1 VTVELGQG
9 ESVILQATDGQLPA
23 VVRVELGWR
32 QVPRRGLFA
41 RRAPAVDLDAIA
53 VLYAQRQL
61 ADVVFFKH
69 LTSNDGSVRHSGDR
83 LVPGG
88 GETDESIVVDLCR
101 VPEQISQIVFAV
113 NSSTG
118 QTFQRIADT
127 DCRLLDEGT
136 GQELA
141 RYRLPGGGANTAQV
155 MAKVFRGEDGG
166 WRLEAIGAPA
176 RAAGFQELLPAI
188 AAHL

>member
-1 VTVELGQG
+1 MV
-9 ESVILQATDGQLPA
+9 QATDGQLPA

-32 QVPRRGLFA
+32 QAARRGLFA

-53 VLYAQRQL
+53 VLFAHRQL

-83 LVPGG
+83 REPKAR
-88 GETDESIVVDLCR
+88 ETDESIVVDLHR

-118 QTFQRIADT
+118 QTFQRIAGT
-127 DCRLLDEGT
+127 DCRLVDEAT

-141 RYRLPGGGANTAQV
+141 RYRLPGGGANTGQV
-155 MAKVFRGEDGG
+155 MAKVFRGGDGG

-176 RAAGFQELLPAI
+176 LGHGFQDLLPAI